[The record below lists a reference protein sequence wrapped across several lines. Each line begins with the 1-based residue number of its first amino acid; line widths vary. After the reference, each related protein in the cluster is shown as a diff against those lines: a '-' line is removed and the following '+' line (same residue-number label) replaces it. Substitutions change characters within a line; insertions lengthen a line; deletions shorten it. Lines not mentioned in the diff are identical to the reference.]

1 MASLLLVVHA
11 SAATLGQMADMT
23 ADSTVVSA
31 VRPQYYSLMRLVG
44 SDIAVHSLKTNDLVS
59 DFSIK

>member
-1 MASLLLVVHA
+1 MLVVHA
-11 SAATLGQMADMT
+11 SAATLGQTADMT